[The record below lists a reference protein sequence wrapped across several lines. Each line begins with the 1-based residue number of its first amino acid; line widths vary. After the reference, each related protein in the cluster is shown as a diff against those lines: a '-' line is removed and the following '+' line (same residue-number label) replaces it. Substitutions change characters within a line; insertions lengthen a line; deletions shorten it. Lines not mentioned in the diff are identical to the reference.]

1 MPLHTQIA
9 TQLRQLKLSGMIPHI
24 ELRLMEAQQNNLAYS
39 EFLSMLLGD
48 EIEHRSFRKM
58 TLSLAKAGL
67 GVEQTLESF
76 DFTFNPSINATHIR
90 ELATCN
96 FMHTGDGIFFL
107 GPTGTGKTHLA
118 KALAHQACR
127 QTYSVAFYSF
137 HRLLADFTA
146 ADLQNRVDA
155 LIKKLITVDLL
166 VIDDFAFKNF
176 NQLCSEFLY
185 TIIDGR
191 YAKRSIIITSNRS
204 IADWGPL
211 FPDPVM
217 ANAIL
222 DRLAHRSHQ
231 ITIKGESYRKR
242 FAPAFAGA

>member
-1 MPLHTQIA
+1 MPLHTQISL
-9 TQLRQLKLSGMIPHI
+9 QLRQLKLSGMTPQI
-24 ELRLMEAQQNNLAYS
+24 EVRLMEAQQNKLAYS
-39 EFLSMLLGD
+39 EFLSILLGD
-48 EIEHRSFRKM
+48 EIEHRAFRKM

-76 DFTFNPSINATHIR
+76 DFLFNSSINATHIR
-90 ELATCN
+90 ELSTCN
-96 FMHTGDGIFFL
+96 FMHSGDGIFFL

-127 QTYSVAFYSF
+127 HSYSVAFYTF

-146 ADLQNRVDA
+146 ADLGNRLDA

-166 VIDDFAFKNF
+166 VIDDFAFKSF
-176 NQLCSEFLY
+176 DQLSSEFLY

-191 YAKRSIIITSNRS
+191 YAKRSTIITSNRS
-204 IADWGPL
+204 ITDWGPL

-231 ITIKGESYRKR
+231 IIIKGESYRKK
-242 FAPAFAGA
+242 FAPAFKGA

>member
-9 TQLRQLKLSGMIPHI
+9 MQLRQLKLSGMTPQI
-24 ELRLMEAQQNNLAYS
+24 EIRLMEAQQNKLAYS

-48 EIEHRSFRKM
+48 EIEHRAFRKM

-67 GVEQTLESF
+67 GVEQTMESF

-118 KALAHQACR
+118 KAIAHAACR
-127 QTYSVAFYSF
+127 HSFSVAYYTF
-137 HRLLADFTA
+137 HRLLADLTS
-146 ADLQNRVDA
+146 ADLHNRLDA
-155 LIKKLITVDLL
+155 LLKRLVTIDLL
-166 VIDDFAFKNF
+166 VIDDFALKAFD
-176 NQLCSEFLY
+176 QLSAEFLY

-204 IADWGPL
+204 ITDWGPL

-231 ITIKGESYRKR
+231 IIIKGESYRKK